1 MQQDEDNNMDKHSDN
16 KDLIELEAGQEEQS
30 SANKDTWDRTRELVL
45 LQVKLGIDAIRDFVL
60 MPVALFCYI
69 LDFGERE
76 KDQPSYWERLMA
88 WGRRSD
94 HHINLFKHRRSYK
107 KGYMTIDDAVSIVEE
122 TIRKEVKN
130 GEYSEQVVNKVK
142 EKFKNRN
149 NH

>member
-1 MQQDEDNNMDKHSDN
+1 MDKQSDN
-16 KDLIELEAGQEEQS
+16 KDLIELDAEYEGQQS
-30 SANKDTWDRTRELVL
+30 SANKDTWGRTRELIL

-69 LDFGERE
+69 LDFGEGDKER
-76 KDQPSYWERLMA
+76 PTYWDRLMA

-107 KGYMTIDDAVSIVEE
+107 KGYMTIDDAMNIVEE

-130 GEYSEQVVNKVK
+130 GDYSEQVVNKVK
-142 EKFKNRN
+142 DKFKNRF

>member
-1 MQQDEDNNMDKHSDN
+1 MDKHSDN
-16 KDLIELEAGQEEQS
+16 KNLIELDVEHEEDES
-30 SANKDTWDRTRELVL
+30 STNKDTWDRTRELIL

-60 MPVALFCYI
+60 IPVALFCYI
-69 LDFGERE
+69 LDFGERDE
-76 KDQPSYWERLMA
+76 NKPSYWNRLMA

-107 KGYMTIDDAVSIVEE
+107 KGYMTIDDAMGIVEE

-142 EKFKNRN
+142 DKFKNRGK
-149 NH
+149 H

>member
-1 MQQDEDNNMDKHSDN
+1 MDN
-16 KDLIELEAGQEEQS
+16 KELVKTDSNNEAEAS
-30 SANKDTWDRTRELVL
+30 SANMDVWERTRDLIL

-69 LDFGERE
+69 LDFGERD
-76 KDQPSYWERLMA
+76 KDNPTYWDRLMA

-107 KGYMTIDDAVSIVEE
+107 KGYMTIDDAMNIIEE

-142 EKFKNRN
+142 DKFKNRF
-149 NH
+149 HH

>member
-1 MQQDEDNNMDKHSDN
+1 MVN
-16 KDLIELEAGQEEQS
+16 KQLVSTDASKEAEES
-30 SANKDTWDRTRELVL
+30 SANMDTWERTRELIL
-45 LQVKLGIDAIRDFVL
+45 LQLKLGVDAIRDFVL

-69 LDFGERE
+69 LDFGDRD
-76 KDQPSYWERLMA
+76 KDNPTYWDRLLA

-107 KGYMTIDDAVSIVEE
+107 KGYMTIDEAMNLVEE

-142 EKFKNRN
+142 DKFKNRSK
-149 NH
+149 H

>member
-1 MQQDEDNNMDKHSDN
+1 MENQKDKQE
-16 KDLIELEAGQEEQS
+16 LIELDDEQQAEQS
-30 SANKDTWDRTRELVL
+30 SEQKDTWDRTRELIL
-45 LQVKLGIDAIRDFVL
+45 LQVKLGIDAIRDFIL

-69 LDFGERE
+69 LDFGERD
-76 KDQPSYWERLMA
+76 KSKPSYWERLML

-107 KGYMTIDDAVSIVEE
+107 KGYMTIDDAVNIVEE

-142 EKFKNRN
+142 DRFKNRD

>member
-1 MQQDEDNNMDKHSDN
+1 MDN
-16 KDLIELEAGQEEQS
+16 KQLVNAEAGNEAEES
-30 SANKDTWDRTRELVL
+30 SANMDVWQRTRELIL

-69 LDFGERE
+69 LDFGERDKE
-76 KDQPSYWERLMA
+76 KPTYWDRLMT

-107 KGYMTIDDAVSIVEE
+107 KGYMTIDEAMNIVED

-142 EKFKNRN
+142 DKFRNRT

>member
-1 MQQDEDNNMDKHSDN
+1 MENQKDKQE
-16 KDLIELEAGQEEQS
+16 LIELDDEKETEQS
-30 SANKDTWDRTRELVL
+30 SEQTDTWDRTRELIL
-45 LQVKLGIDAIRDFVL
+45 LQVKLGIDAIRDFML
-60 MPVALFCYI
+60 IPVALFCYI
-69 LDFGERE
+69 LDFGERD
-76 KDQPSYWERLMA
+76 KSKPSYWDRLMA

-107 KGYMTIDDAVSIVEE
+107 KGYMTVDDAVNIVEE

-142 EKFKNRN
+142 DRFKNRG

>member
-1 MQQDEDNNMDKHSDN
+1 MENQKDKQE
-16 KDLIELEAGQEEQS
+16 LIELDDEQQTEQS
-30 SANKDTWDRTRELVL
+30 SEQKDTWDRTRELIL
-45 LQVKLGIDAIRDFVL
+45 LQVKLSIDAIRDFIL
-60 MPVALFCYI
+60 IPVALFCYI
-69 LDFGERE
+69 LDFGERD
-76 KDQPSYWERLMA
+76 KSKPSYWDRLMA

-107 KGYMTIDDAVSIVEE
+107 KGYMTIDDAVNIVEE

-142 EKFKNRN
+142 DRFKNRS